1 MKLGVFT
8 AIYRDLTFE
17 QALDRAVELGLDA
30 VEIGTGNVVGS
41 FHCDVDRLL
50 EDDGARRAY
59 RKAIDDRGLTLS
71 ALSQH
76 GNPLHPDR
84 AIATSCHE
92 TWRKTARLAELLE
105 VPVVIGFSGCPGDD
119 DDARY
124 PNWATCG
131 WPAEFLEMLDWQ
143 WNERVIPYWA
153 EEAEVAKAHGIRIAL
168 EMHPGMV
175 AYNPETLLRL
185 RAATGD
191 SLGANF
197 DPSHL
202 LWQGIDSVE
211 AIRQLAAADALF
223 YVHAKDTYVDAA
235 NVRRNGVLDT
245 KPLDDVVNRSWIFRS
260 VGYGAGDAVWRDTM
274 SALRTVGYD
283 SVVSIEHEDGLAS
296 VDEGLEKAVR
306 YLREIM
312 FTEPAVGM
320 WWAE

>member
-8 AIYRDLTFE
+8 AIYRDLSFE
-17 QALDRAVELGLDA
+17 EALDKAQALGLDA

-41 FHCDVDRLL
+41 FHCDVDALL
-50 EDDGARRAY
+50 ADAGARRAY
-59 RKAIDDRGLTLS
+59 LDAVESRGLTIS

-76 GNPLHPDR
+76 GNPLHPDET
-84 AIATSCHE
+84 IARSCHE

-105 VPVVIGFSGCPGDD
+105 VPIVVGFSGCPGDHD
-119 DDARY
+119 GARF

-143 WNERVIPYWA
+143 WNERVIPYWT
-153 EEAEVAKAHGIRIAL
+153 EEAEFARSCGVKFAV

-185 RAATGD
+185 RAAAGD
-191 SLGANF
+191 SIGANF

-202 LWQGIDSVE
+202 LWQGIDPVE

-245 KPLDDVVNRSWIFRS
+245 KPLDDVLQRSWIFRT
-260 VGYGAGDAVWRDTM
+260 VGYGAGDAAWRDIM
-274 SALRTVGYD
+274 SALATVGYD
-283 SVVSIEHEDGLAS
+283 AVVSIEHEDGLAS
-296 VDEGLEKAVR
+296 VDEGLSKAVS
-306 YLREIM
+306 YLRDIM
-312 FTEPAVGM
+312 FSEPAVGM